1 MSGVE
6 DKNCDHRR
14 HQIDIKNHPK
24 ERQKNIQID
33 RQIISEVTLT
43 QLAWFT
49 SAVIL
54 VKYAGQLDF
63 LRQNKKIVKKLRH
76 NSYILLVLREEEG
89 ADTSFEC

>member
-43 QLAWFT
+43 QLAWIT
-49 SAVIL
+49 TAVIL
-54 VKYAGQLDF
+54 VKHAGQLDF
-63 LRQNKKIVKKLRH
+63 LRQNKKNCQKI
-76 NSYILLVLREEEG
+76 
-89 ADTSFEC
+89 TSQQLYYWC

>member
-54 VKYAGQLDF
+54 VKHAGQLDF
-63 LRQNKKIVKKLRH
+63 LRQNKKKLSK
-76 NSYILLVLREEEG
+76 NYVTTVILLVLRVEG
-89 ADTSFEC
+89 ADMSFEC